1 MTYTLD
7 LFRSFIKRASK
18 CIMLCNW
25 QRESTFLRSIF
36 LIPPVTSLLTRMLG
50 ILNLNKP
57 PGMSSR
63 DAVNAVVRCTGRKI
77 KGGHAG
83 TLDPIAQGVLI
94 VLIGKATRL
103 ADFVHHY
110 PKSYSGTFR
119 IGYQSNTDD
128 SEGEV
133 VQIEDAPEI
142 TLGDLQDACSAF
154 IGEIQQVPPR
164 FSAVKINGKR
174 AYKLARRGESVDIPP
189 RQVTIHNLE
198 VSRYSDP
205 EFDLEMTC
213 STGTYVRSVGRDLAR
228 NLGSQA
234 IMTDLTRSSIGPF
247 GISDSISVEEL
258 KKLDANSLEQKLL
271 SPFMAISDAPVIK
284 LNSELVK
291 MICNGRFID
300 DPNGGEQT
308 WLGCTDESGNPIAIL
323 KRTDDGQLRPKVV
336 LRPDV

>member
-1 MTYTLD
+1 
-7 LFRSFIKRASK
+7 
-18 CIMLCNW
+18 
-25 QRESTFLRSIF
+25 
-36 LIPPVTSLLTRMLG
+36 MLG

-63 DAVNAVVRCTGRKI
+63 DAVNAVVRRTGRKI
-77 KGGHAG
+77 KVGHAG

-103 ADFVHHY
+103 ADFVHQY

-128 SEGEV
+128 SEGDIV
-133 VQIEDAPEI
+133 PVEDAPNV
-142 TLGDLQDACSAF
+142 TLNDIEAACQQFVGD
-154 IGEIQQVPPR
+154 IQQTPPQ

-189 RQVTIHNLE
+189 RQVTIHKLG
-198 VSRYSDP
+198 VSRFSDP

-213 STGTYVRSVGRDLAR
+213 STGTYVRSLGRDLAR
-228 NLGSQA
+228 SLGSQA

-247 GISDSISVEEL
+247 GISDSISVDDL
-258 KKLDANSLEQKLL
+258 KTLDRNSLEQHLL
-271 SPFMAISDAPVIK
+271 SPFMAISDAPVIR
-284 LNSELVK
+284 LSPELVK

-300 DPNGGEQT
+300 DPTNGEHP
-308 WLGCTDESGNPIAIL
+308 WLGCTDESGKPIAVL
-323 KRTDDGQLRPKVV
+323 KRNDDGQLRPKVV
-336 LRPDV
+336 LSHDV

>member
-1 MTYTLD
+1 
-7 LFRSFIKRASK
+7 
-18 CIMLCNW
+18 MLCNW
-25 QRESTFLRSIF
+25 QRESTFLLSIF
-36 LIPPVTSLLTRMLG
+36 LIQPVTTLLTRMLG

-77 KGGHAG
+77 KVGHAG

-103 ADFVHHY
+103 ADFVHNY

-133 VQIEDAPEI
+133 VQVEDAPQI
-142 TLGDLQDACSAF
+142 TLGDLQAACSEF
-154 IGEIQQVPPR
+154 LGEIQQVPPQ

-174 AYKLARRGESVDIPP
+174 AYKLARRGESVEIPS
-189 RQVTIHNLE
+189 RQVTIHSLA

-213 STGTYVRSVGRDLAR
+213 STGTYVRSLGRDLAR
-228 NLGSQA
+228 SLGSQA
-234 IMTDLTRSSIGPF
+234 VMTDLTRSSIGPF
-247 GISDSISVEEL
+247 GISDSISVDDL
-258 KKLDANSLEQKLL
+258 KKLDATSLEQKLL
-271 SPFMAISDAPVIK
+271 SPFMAISDTPVIK
-284 LNSELVK
+284 LKPELVK

-300 DPNGGEQT
+300 DPSSGEQP

-323 KRTDDGQLRPKVV
+323 KRTDDGQLRPKVE